1 MAGEKRRRGEEGE
14 NEHHEEE
21 EKRRR
26 RGGEEGE
33 KRGRTNLMVSLS
45 WVGVLKSGQ
54 HPDPLGG
61 QAGSTSIAKHLR
73 VLYDPVSKI

>member
-1 MAGEKRRRGEEGE
+1 MLIGCFGRGGAGEKRRRGGEEGE

-45 WVGVLKSGQ
+45 WVGVLY
-54 HPDPLGG
+54 
-61 QAGSTSIAKHLR
+61 R
-73 VLYDPVSKI
+73 VCYCVCCSDVL